1 MVHWPEMGCT
11 HSAHEFSVF
20 IVSFTHANTW
30 WFYWEY
36 TNSKSTI
43 KVTKKYYGCRL
54 PIFLTDFVHLSTG
67 VKIYAVSR
75 HQKGKIFLDR
85 RLGTT
90 WKIST
95 HRIHEY
101 PLLTLKEI
109 INNKHKSFKYPP
121 LTFLKL
127 IGNHKWYQQKHC
139 VVGGWQNFLQILK
152 FWFNFESIS
161 QKIFVMVLILVV
173 CLQPPNPWL
182 PLRKQFSI
190 FRQTWNSLM
199 KFQPCK
205 ENFNYLDH

>member
-20 IVSFTHANTW
+20 IVSFEHANTW

-43 KVTKKYYGCRL
+43 KVTKTVLWVSSFWLTLCIYLLVLKSTPSVGIRRAKY
-54 PIFLTDFVHLSTG
+54 
-67 VKIYAVSR
+67 
-75 HQKGKIFLDR
+75 LDR

-139 VVGGWQNFLQILK
+139 GRGMAKLLTN
-152 FWFNFESIS
+152 
-161 QKIFVMVLILVV
+161 
-173 CLQPPNPWL
+173 
-182 PLRKQFSI
+182 
-190 FRQTWNSLM
+190 T
-199 KFQPCK
+199 
-205 ENFNYLDH
+205 